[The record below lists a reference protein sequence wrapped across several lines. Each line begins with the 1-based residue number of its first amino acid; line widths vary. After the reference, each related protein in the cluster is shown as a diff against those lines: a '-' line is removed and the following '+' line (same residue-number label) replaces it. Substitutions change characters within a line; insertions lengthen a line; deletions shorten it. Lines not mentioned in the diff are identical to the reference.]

1 MKRIEVKLSLEVVAP
16 LLDVIKH
23 AAGELAHGLAAPH
36 SMRDLDPE
44 FHEAWTAEL
53 LAGQANDN
61 RAFLALFDGE
71 FFAEGVIAL
80 DEKNAEPIVRA
91 CAAIRL
97 KLRELHL
104 KDFGD
109 ETLETSD
116 VNVMQL
122 QDPVRRAFMA
132 YLFLATL
139 QELIIQHL
147 DSSIIES

>member
-16 LLDVIKH
+16 LLDVIKT
-23 AAGELAHGLAAPH
+23 AATALSTGLAASH
-36 SMRDLDPE
+36 AMRDLDAE
-44 FHEAWTAEL
+44 FREAWMTEL
-53 LAGQANDN
+53 LTAQNSDV
-61 RAFLALFDGE
+61 RLFLALFDGE
-71 FFAEGVIAL
+71 FFVEGVIAL

-97 KLRELHL
+97 KLRELYL

-122 QDPVRRAFMA
+122 EEATRKAFMA